1 MLSKSTSVEMWQ
13 LNTCSV
19 IILLEVFFKSLFFQ
33 IIYVDP
39 LEMIRYT
46 NGANSKLKPYTKKV
60 TTRLNIFI

>member
-19 IILLEVFFKSLFFQ
+19 IILLEVVLKSFFFSDYLN
-33 IIYVDP
+33 P